1 MASDTSAPISA
12 TRHPSGRAHAAL
24 APEPQLE
31 PPRASSSVA
40 SSAVS
45 EGVPP
50 PAPDG
55 AQRRQQQPVL
65 QTASTL
71 ERSQQAARAR
81 RAREQAR
88 ARVMRDGA
96 DPRGRL
102 LCQLQG
108 LHKQAI
114 SALCFSRDG
123 RWLALGSIDRGAT
136 VVELG
141 GAGVEEAGEAGWA
154 RVAAQLRGRELGRMG
169 PISAA
174 AFSSDARWLA
184 LGSTDG
190 SAAIMERAG
199 ATSSSSCA
207 AEEGADEWVLLTT
220 VNMPS
225 SSSKSSQPPP
235 VSCVAFSPDGRW
247 LALGSGRGRLLVVE
261 AAAAAAAAAAGT
273 TTGVEWAVVHSAR
286 TGAGVCTLAFSH
298 SGRWLAV
305 GMEDRCAHVLDVPP
319 PSSSSGSGVGST
331 ATAPGTQ
338 QRRHGGGWWS
348 AAARAHGLHSRAVV
362 GCAWSHDDRW
372 LALGSRDR
380 TASVLAAPWQHGDG
394 AGRAAAASTGGE
406 GGVVQ
411 AGEWGVAARCGGR
424 CVLFGGRFD

>member
-55 AQRRQQQPVL
+55 AQRQQQQPVL
-65 QTASTL
+65 QTVSTL

-261 AAAAAAAAAAGT
+261 VAAAAAAADT

-298 SGRWLAV
+298 SGPLAGCRDGGSLRV
-305 GMEDRCAHVLDVPP
+305 RAGR
-319 PSSSSGSGVGST
+319 PST
-331 ATAPGTQ
+331 LLLL
-338 QRRHGGGWWS
+338 R
-348 AAARAHGLHSRAVV
+348 
-362 GCAWSHDDRW
+362 
-372 LALGSRDR
+372 
-380 TASVLAAPWQHGDG
+380 PWRGEHGDG
-394 AGRAAAASTGGE
+394 ARHPAAAARWWLVVGGRTGARAALPGGGGLCLVTRRPLAGARLARQDCQRAGCAVAARRRRGE
-406 GGVVQ
+406 GGG
-411 AGEWGVAARCGGR
+411 GEHRRGGGR
-424 CVLFGGRFD
+424 GAGRGVGGCGAVRRPLRPFWRPF